1 MDRAVIE
8 ALEMQHYRPATLNG
22 IAVEVN
28 YDFLV
33 IPKVPSKTQSGAE
46 NVTSVPAAVE

>member
-22 IAVEVN
+22 NAVEVN

-33 IPKVPSKTQSGAE
+33 IPKVPSNKQPGAE